1 MMIMNPFHSQFDYA
15 RAYEVPPAKA
25 DQLESF
31 LKMLCAYMS
40 EDRADVFSRLL
51 LWVRCGMPARL
62 VSMGMSDESALVFA
76 NGILEKQVKIVTGL
90 HLFEI
95 AQAIDADM
103 GINSRALLLSTELL
117 TCLCDNLE
125 FLARQVELFTY
136 NHPDI
141 CARVEVLEQL
151 IDQCGH
157 FIELTVN
164 PYVTS
169 KVYAAVK
176 SRWLVE

>member
-15 RAYEVPPAKA
+15 RAYEVPTVKVEE
-25 DQLESF
+25 LESF
-31 LKMLCAYMS
+31 LNLLCSYMGD
-40 EDRADVFSRLL
+40 DRADVFSRLL
-51 LWVRCGMPARL
+51 LWVRCAMPARL
-62 VSMGMSDESALVFA
+62 VNMGMGDESALIFA
-76 NGILEKQVKIVTGL
+76 NGMLEKQVKIVTGL

-95 AQAIDADM
+95 AEAIDKEM
-103 GINSRALLLSTELL
+103 GMNSRALMLSTELL
-117 TCLCDNLE
+117 SALCDNFE
-125 FLARQVELFTY
+125 FLAQQVELFTY
-136 NHPDI
+136 NHPDL
-141 CARVEVLEQL
+141 CARVEVLDQL

-176 SRWLVE
+176 KRWLVE